1 MKMIRRIFII
11 LTLTLSFLISSDNL
25 IAQDYENTVVTDPS
39 ISRRCEEL
47 LGKRNQKVAHKQKL
61 MELITRNRRLLKYV
75 PKEKNSVKT
84 KLIDN
89 YGKLKNELR
98 LSLIKISHLEESIVR
113 TGCPGLAL

>member
-1 MKMIRRIFII
+1 MISRKLILMIFM
-11 LTLTLSFLISSDNL
+11 LCTFFNSHMSL
-25 IAQDYENTVVTDPS
+25 AQDYENTVVTDPS

-47 LGKRNQKVAHKQKL
+47 LNKRNQKVSHKQKL
-61 MELITRNRRLLKYV
+61 MELITRNRKLLKYV

-98 LSLIKISHLEESIVR
+98 LSLIKINHYEESIVR
-113 TGCPGLAL
+113 TGCPGLTL

>member
-1 MKMIRRIFII
+1 MLCTFFNSHMS
-11 LTLTLSFLISSDNL
+11 L
-25 IAQDYENTVVTDPS
+25 AQDYENTVVTDPS

-47 LGKRNQKVAHKQKL
+47 LNKRNQKVSHKQKL
-61 MELITRNRRLLKYV
+61 MELITRNRKLLKYV

-98 LSLIKISHLEESIVR
+98 LSLIKINHYEESIVR
-113 TGCPGLAL
+113 TGCPGLTL

>member
-1 MKMIRRIFII
+1 MKMISRKS
-11 LTLTLSFLISSDNL
+11 LFLIFTLCTLFVPFELS
-25 IAQDYENTVVTDPS
+25 AQDYENTVVTDPS

-47 LGKRNQKVAHKQKL
+47 LGKRNQKVGHKQKL

-113 TGCPGLAL
+113 TGCPGLTL

>member
-1 MKMIRRIFII
+1 MKMISRII
-11 LTLTLSFLISSDNL
+11 LILTFALCVFVESQNL
-25 IAQDYENTVVTDPS
+25 MAQDYENTVVTDPS

-47 LGKRNQKVAHKQKL
+47 LGKRNQKVGHKQKL

-75 PKEKNSVKT
+75 PKEKKTVKT
-84 KLIDN
+84 KLITN

-98 LSLIKISHLEESIVR
+98 LSLIKISHLEENIVR

>member
-1 MKMIRRIFII
+1 MKMIRRFFII
-11 LTLTLSFLISSDNL
+11 TLFLLCAILETNVSV
-25 IAQDYENTVVTDPS
+25 AQDYENTVVTDPS

-47 LGKRNQKVAHKQKL
+47 LHKRNQKIGHKQKL
-61 MELITRNRRLLKYV
+61 MELITRNRRLLKYI
-75 PKEKNSVKT
+75 PKEKKSVKT

-98 LSLIKISHLEESIVR
+98 LSLIKITHFEESIVR